1 METTNPTYRVVLVL
15 VQYFCRTVDVNHY
28 YNFFTIFFLSNCKY
42 ISVSPHVLIIE
53 NAGEIRFQDLFPTS
67 CRVIVA
73 LCLSTLVEST
83 NHVVNKLPSP
93 SHSLLSSYFWK
104 MLIGETRSDL
114 IFISTLN
121 YQWIA
126 QAVY

>member
-67 CRVIVA
+67 CRVIV
-73 LCLSTLVEST
+73 L
-83 NHVVNKLPSP
+83 VNKSCCEQATL
-93 SHSLLSSYFWK
+93 SLSFILSSYFWK
-104 MLIGETRSDL
+104 MLIGEIRSDL